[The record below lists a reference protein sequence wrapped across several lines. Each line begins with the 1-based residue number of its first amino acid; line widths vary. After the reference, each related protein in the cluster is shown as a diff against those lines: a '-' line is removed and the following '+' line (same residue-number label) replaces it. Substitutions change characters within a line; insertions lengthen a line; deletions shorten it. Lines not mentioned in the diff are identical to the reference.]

1 MSLKAEL
8 LCSSSPAQQQSNRHL
23 EIFDRNWLGVFLL
36 SYFTHTYLFTN
47 QALALVYKEN
57 DKHNRYHVLDLLG
70 RGLLSRRR
78 RGEGRGNP
86 SLVIIRMVVQLSSD
100 GYLYRSL
107 ELQRYINF
115 GSDRTIHNYAMIFG
129 INK

>member
-8 LCSSSPAQQQSNRHL
+8 LCLSSPAQQQSNRHL

-36 SYFTHTYLFTN
+36 SYFTHTYLVTN

-57 DKHNRYHVLDLLG
+57 DKNNRYHVLDLLG

-78 RGEGRGNP
+78 RGRGGAI
-86 SLVIIRMVVQLSSD
+86 LV
-100 GYLYRSL
+100 
-107 ELQRYINF
+107 
-115 GSDRTIHNYAMIFG
+115 
-129 INK
+129 